1 MYFCFVPITGIGIN
15 KEVRFRSTE
24 SSFLLILLCF
34 FTTAST
40 HYGLDYMNRLYT
52 YLCNI
57 HALPSTVCTVRKTE
71 NIEKSTDGDNLTE
84 ECETIYEFNNG
95 VKILCKT
102 ESDTFQSDDI
112 CCECWI
118 SYEVVHDGGYLI
130 HPLKKQ
136 FYNRC
141 QEKFW
146 MKMQKHLD

>member
-1 MYFCFVPITGIGIN
+1 M
-15 KEVRFRSTE
+15 
-24 SSFLLILLCF
+24 
-34 FTTAST
+34 
-40 HYGLDYMNRLYT
+40 HRLYT

-57 HALPSTVCTVRKTE
+57 HALPSTVCTVKKTE
-71 NIEKSTDGDNLTE
+71 NIEESIDGNNIIE

-141 QEKFW
+141 QETFW
-146 MKMQKHLD
+146 MKMQKHLDCPPLPLNNCS